1 MIRFKAEEQALT
13 EFTDTELAIEGNSQI
28 MRMGPEMTEESILRS
43 RSGFALIPMQIT
55 GGFVLSLYFTFIPLY
70 VYDLYGFIA
79 SSLCRTLVAIT
90 AISLSWVWGWVSD
103 MFASRKKLLAISMI
117 GQAAFTVLFPLTELV
132 AGSGMFHLAILLFA
146 YMLASLFTSL
156 YNPVRNATITLM
168 EQREE
173 RRASNIGA
181 FFLFSS
187 VGWGLGG
194 LLIGYLWDIWPL
206 HLTFLFTAGIHLV
219 AMAIFL
225 VLFQEED
232 VETEAPP
239 RRGVIESLRNMKP
252 VLFQVTLAILLI
264 SVGRGVFLPL
274 FQVKIYEI
282 YGRESFWIG
291 VISALSGLAGAI
303 GAFGYGKLTDRIG
316 DSAALRLG
324 MFGNLGLFLLGILN
338 HPITAALVWIFPI
351 WPLISVS
358 SVSLAADH
366 SEDTRRGEAQGVI
379 ESARS
384 FSGLFSVIGGI
395 AAFLLGAEQDINRLA
410 PFFLS
415 LILFPILAY
424 VPAKRSESK
433 DSEDV

>member
-1 MIRFKAEEQALT
+1 
-13 EFTDTELAIEGNSQI
+13 
-28 MRMGPEMTEESILRS
+28 
-43 RSGFALIPMQIT
+43 
-55 GGFVLSLYFTFIPLY
+55 
-70 VYDLYGFIA
+70 
-79 SSLCRTLVAIT
+79 
-90 AISLSWVWGWVSD
+90 
-103 MFASRKKLLAISMI
+103 
-117 GQAAFTVLFPLTELV
+117 
-132 AGSGMFHLAILLFA
+132 
-146 YMLASLFTSL
+146 
-156 YNPVRNATITLM
+156 
-168 EQREE
+168 
-173 RRASNIGA
+173 
-181 FFLFSS
+181 
-187 VGWGLGG
+187 
-194 LLIGYLWDIWPL
+194 
-206 HLTFLFTAGIHLV
+206 
-219 AMAIFL
+219 
-225 VLFQEED
+225 LFQEED

-274 FQVKIYEI
+274 FQVKMYEI

-303 GAFGYGKLTDRIG
+303 GSFGYGKLTDRIG
-316 DSAALRLG
+316 DSTALRLG

-358 SVSLAADH
+358 SVSLAAGH

-424 VPAKRSESK
+424 VPAKRSENK
-433 DSEDV
+433 DSENV